1 MHLSRPITL
10 LTRSLTCFVSIVTL
24 TSLAAPYPQVSRE
37 AAHEQQTT
45 ISVDVSLI
53 NVFFTVTDKK
63 GKSIRNL
70 KQENFKVFE
79 DDRAQTIT
87 NFSAEANLP
96 LVMALLIDTSGSVRD
111 RLRFEQNAAVEFF
124 QSTLIPHKD
133 RALVIAF
140 DTKAAVL
147 QDYTDDIDLLAR
159 AVKKMRAGGGT
170 SFYDAVYA
178 VATQKLAAQDGRR
191 IMVVVTDGDDTS
203 SRSSITEALEA
214 AQKNDVI
221 IYAISTNPSAPGDD
235 KNQRGDD
242 ALKELGESTGGR
254 VFFPFKA
261 NQLKSNFNDIRDE
274 LRFQY
279 TLAYSP
285 TNIRKD
291 GTFRRIRIETSDK
304 RYIVRARDGYFA
316 PNSPA
321 SGQSR

>member
-1 MHLSRPITL
+1 MS
-10 LTRSLTCFVSIVTL
+10 S
-24 TSLAAPYPQVSRE
+24 APPYAQVSRE
-37 AAHEQQTT
+37 AAPEKQTT

-53 NVFFTVTDKK
+53 NVFFTVTDRK

-70 KQENFKVFE
+70 KQENFKIFE
-79 DDRAQTIT
+79 DGRAQTIT

-111 RLRFEQNAAVEFF
+111 RLHFEQNAAVKFF
-124 QSTLIPHKD
+124 QSTLVPDKD
-133 RALVIAF
+133 RAIVIAF
-140 DTKAAVL
+140 DSTAAVL

-178 VATQKLAAQDGRR
+178 AATQKLAAQDGRR

-221 IYAISTNPSAPGDD
+221 IYAISTNSSAPGGDRSQ
-235 KNQRGDD
+235 KGDD
-242 ALKELGESTGGR
+242 ALKKLAESTGGR
-254 VFFPFKA
+254 VFFPLKA
-261 NQLKSNFNDIRDE
+261 SQLESNFNDIRDE

-285 TNIRKD
+285 TNVRQD
-291 GTFRRIRIETSDK
+291 GTFRHIRIETSDK
-304 RYIVRARDGYFA
+304 RHIVRAREGYFA
-316 PNSPA
+316 PNPPV
-321 SGQSR
+321 SGQVR